1 MYPIATPRERCAVV
15 VTPGVSVS
23 TPEAFGVLKRGP
35 VDSLTFTELS
45 NKISNLRVMIGAL
58 NVSPGPDWRG
68 FSEND
73 FETVVFERHPQLG
86 VIRQQLENAG
96 AAPAR
101 MSGSGST
108 LFGVFESKVAQRQA
122 LKALKGKGARAVNL
136 VSSREYR
143 GAWNRALGEHK
154 VGTEWPPRSRYG
166 SSK

>member
-1 MYPIATPRERCAVV
+1 MYPIATPRERSAVV

-58 NVSPGPDWRG
+58 NVSSGPDWRG

-86 VIRQQLENAG
+86 VIREKLEKAG

-108 LFGVFESKVAQRQA
+108 LFGVFESKAAQRLA
-122 LKALKGKGARAVNL
+122 LKALKGERARAVNL

-143 GAWNRALGEHK
+143 SAWARALGEHK